1 MNFKI
6 NRLQF
11 LENLLILKSLVD
23 RNNIL
28 DVLSGV
34 YLELIDDVLICKTT
48 NLQSFMISKSYVT
61 AYSNGK
67 VMVDISLLVNLLTNI
82 EDGNIHVIVDESNSI
97 IIQTLSQKFKI
108 KGYSALDF
116 PEIEEP
122 TNLIDFDI
130 QCHDLLE
137 GIRKTKFSISSNET
151 SNLNNML
158 IKLELSSLIFISTDG
173 HRLTKFLIEREYKD
187 SKDNKDDLEIFID
200 QKSILKIEKFLI
212 STNNCKVLLSRSHI
226 CFKSNNL
233 EFCVKL
239 QKYSFPKLVSL
250 FGEFKHEFD
259 IQVDN
264 LISNLKLIKSIYSAN
279 NKIAIFKLSE
289 NILSIFYNSDD
300 KIESCQKIECKY
312 KGLDFSISLNIDYLL
327 DLLNHMTICDFVK
340 IRFNDRFSPIQ
351 ITNHLNNHVGI
362 ICPCS
367 V

>member
-11 LENLLILKSLVD
+11 LETLQILKSLVD

-34 YLELIDDVLICKTT
+34 YLELIGDVLICKTT

-67 VMVDISLLVNLLTNI
+67 VMVDVSLLVNLLTNI
-82 EDGNIHVIVDESNSI
+82 EDGNIHVTIDESNSI
-97 IIQTLSQKFKI
+97 VIQTTSQKFKL
-108 KGYSALDF
+108 KSYSASEF

-122 TNLIDFDI
+122 VNLTDPDI
-130 QCHDLLE
+130 SSHDLLE
-137 GIRKTKFSISSNET
+137 GIRKTKFSISNNET

-158 IKLELSSLIFISTDG
+158 IKLELNSLIFISTDG
-173 HRLTKFLIEREYKD
+173 HRLTKFSIEREWKD
-187 SKDNKDDLEIFID
+187 QKDDGEIFID
-200 QKSILKIEKFLI
+200 QKSVLKTEKFLV
-212 STNNCKVLLSRSHI
+212 STSNCKVLLSSSHI

-239 QKYSFPKLVSL
+239 QKSNFPKLVSL

-264 LISNLKLIKSIYSAN
+264 LISELKIIKSIYSAN

-300 KIESCQKIECKY
+300 KIESCQRIECKY
-312 KGLDFSISLNIDYLL
+312 KGLDFSISINIDYLF
-327 DLLNHMTICDFVK
+327 DLLSHMTSCDMLKV
-340 IRFNDRFSPIQ
+340 RFNDKFSPIQ
-351 ITNHLNNHVGI
+351 ITNHLNHHVGI

>member
-11 LENLLILKSLVD
+11 LENLLILKSLID

-34 YLELIDDVLICKTT
+34 YLELIDDILICKTT

-61 AYSNGK
+61 SYSNGK
-67 VMVDISLLVNLLTNI
+67 VMIDISLLVNLLSNI
-82 EDGNIHVIVDESNSI
+82 EYEGIHVIVDENNQLTI
-97 IIQTLSQKFKI
+97 KTCLQEFKL
-108 KGYSALDF
+108 KGYSASDF

-122 TNLIDFDI
+122 INLIDSNI
-130 QCHDLLE
+130 QSHDLLE
-137 GIRKTKFSISSNET
+137 GIRKTKFSISNNET
-151 SNLNNML
+151 SNVNNML

-173 HRLTKFLIEREYKD
+173 HRLTKFSIEREWRD
-187 SKDNKDDLEIFID
+187 QKDDEEIFID
-200 QKSILKIEKFLI
+200 QKSILKIEKFLA
-212 STNNCKVLLSRSHI
+212 STNNCKILLSRSHI
-226 CFKSNNL
+226 CFESNNL

-239 QKYSFPKLVSL
+239 QKSSFPKLVSL
-250 FGEFKHEFD
+250 FGEFNHEFD
-259 IQVDN
+259 IQIDN
-264 LISNLKLIKSIYSAN
+264 LISNLRLIKSIYSAN

-327 DLLNHMTICDFVK
+327 DLLSHMTICDFVK
-340 IRFNDRFSPIQ
+340 IKFNDRFSPIQ

>member
-11 LENLLILKSLVD
+11 LETLQILKSLVE

-28 DVLSGV
+28 DLLSSV

-48 NLQSFMISKSYVT
+48 NLQSFMVSKIYVT
-61 AYSNGK
+61 AYSSGK
-67 VMVDISLLVNLLTNI
+67 VMIDVSLLVNLLTNI
-82 EDGNIHVIVDESNSI
+82 EDGNIHVIIDESNSI
-97 IIQTLSQKFKI
+97 VIQTLSQKFKI

-122 TNLIDFDI
+122 INLIDSNI
-130 QCHDLLE
+130 SSYNLLE

-158 IKLELSSLIFISTDG
+158 IKLELNSLIFISTDG
-173 HRLTKFLIEREYKD
+173 HRLTKFSIEREWKD
-187 SKDNKDDLEIFID
+187 QKDDSEIFID
-200 QKSILKIEKFLI
+200 QKSILKIEKFLAN
-212 STNNCKVLLSRSHI
+212 TNNCKVLLSDSHI

-239 QKYSFPKLVSL
+239 QKSNFPKLVSL
-250 FGEFKHEFD
+250 FGEFKHEFN
-259 IQVDN
+259 ISTDN
-264 LISNLKLIKSIYSAN
+264 LISELKLIKSIYSAN

-300 KIESCQKIECKY
+300 KIESCQRIECKY
-312 KGLDFSISLNIDYLL
+312 KGLDFSISINIDYLF
-327 DLLNHMTICDFVK
+327 DLLSHMTSCDMLKV
-340 IRFNDRFSPIQ
+340 RFNDKFSPIQ

>member
-6 NRLQF
+6 NRLGF
-11 LENLLILKSLVD
+11 LETLQILKSLIE
-23 RNNIL
+23 RNNTL

-34 YLELIDDVLICKTT
+34 YLELTDDVLICKTT

-67 VMVDISLLVNLLTNI
+67 VMVDISLLINLLSNI
-82 EDGNIHVIVDESNSI
+82 EYEGVHVIADKSNSI
-97 IIQTLSQKFKI
+97 LMKTCSQEFKL
-108 KGYSALDF
+108 KGYSTLDF

-122 TNLIDFDI
+122 INLIDRNIDS
-130 QCHDLLE
+130 HDLLE

-151 SNLNNML
+151 SNLNNIL
-158 IKLELSSLIFISTDG
+158 IKLESNSLIFISTDG
-173 HRLTKFLIEREYKD
+173 HRLTKYSIEID
-187 SKDNKDDLEIFID
+187 SKDNKDNQEIFID
-200 QKSILKIEKFLI
+200 QKSISKIEKFLLSI
-212 STNNCKVLLSRSHI
+212 NNCKVLLSDSHI

-239 QKYSFPKLVSL
+239 QKSKFPKLVSL

-259 IQVDN
+259 ISVDI
-264 LISNLKLIKSIYSAN
+264 LISEIKLIKAIYSAN

-312 KGLDFSISLNIDYLL
+312 KGSDFSISLNIDYLL
-327 DLLNHMTICDFVK
+327 ELLNHITICDMIK
-340 IRFNDRFSPIQ
+340 IKFNDKFSPIQ

>member
-1 MNFKI
+1 M
-6 NRLQF
+6 
-11 LENLLILKSLVD
+11 
-23 RNNIL
+23 
-28 DVLSGV
+28 LSSV

-48 NLQSFMISKSYVT
+48 NLQSFMVSKIYVT
-61 AYSNGK
+61 AYSSGK
-67 VMVDISLLVNLLTNI
+67 VMIDVSLLVNLLTNI
-82 EDGNIHVIVDESNSI
+82 EDGNIHVIIDESNSI
-97 IIQTLSQKFKI
+97 VIQTLSQKFKI

-122 TNLIDFDI
+122 INLIDSNI
-130 QCHDLLE
+130 SSYNLLE

-158 IKLELSSLIFISTDG
+158 IKLELNSLIFISTDG
-173 HRLTKFLIEREYKD
+173 HRLTKFSIEREWKD
-187 SKDNKDDLEIFID
+187 QKDDSEIFID
-200 QKSILKIEKFLI
+200 QKSILKIEKFLAN
-212 STNNCKVLLSRSHI
+212 TNNCKVLLSDSHI

-239 QKYSFPKLVSL
+239 QKSNFPKLVSL
-250 FGEFKHEFD
+250 FGEFKHEFN
-259 IQVDN
+259 ISTDN
-264 LISNLKLIKSIYSAN
+264 LISELKLIKSIYSAN

-300 KIESCQKIECKY
+300 KIESCQRIECKY
-312 KGLDFSISLNIDYLL
+312 KGLDFSISINIDYLF
-327 DLLNHMTICDFVK
+327 DLLSHMTSCDMLKV
-340 IRFNDRFSPIQ
+340 RFNDKFSPIQ

>member
-11 LENLLILKSLVD
+11 LEILQILKSLID

-34 YLELIDDVLICKTT
+34 YLELIDDILICKTT
-48 NLQSFMISKSYVT
+48 NLQSFMISKLYVT
-61 AYSNGK
+61 AYSSGK
-67 VMVDISLLVNLLTNI
+67 VMVDISLLVNLLSNI
-82 EDGNIHVIVDESNSI
+82 EDGNIHVTIDESNSI
-97 IIQTLSQKFKI
+97 VIQTTSQKFKL
-108 KGYSALDF
+108 KAYSASEF
-116 PEIEEP
+116 PEIEESV
-122 TNLIDFDI
+122 NLTDPDI
-130 QCHDLLE
+130 SSHDLLE
-137 GIRKTKFSISSNET
+137 GIRKTKFSISNNET
-151 SNLNNML
+151 SNLNNIL
-158 IKLELSSLIFISTDG
+158 IKLELSNLIFVSTDG
-173 HRLTKFLIEREYKD
+173 HRLTKFLIERELKNSND
-187 SKDNKDDLEIFID
+187 QKDDLEIFID
-200 QKSILKIEKFLI
+200 QKSILKIEKFLA

-239 QKYSFPKLVSL
+239 QKSNFPKLVSL

-264 LISNLKLIKSIYSAN
+264 LISELKIIKSIYSAN

-300 KIESCQKIECKY
+300 KIESCQRIECKY
-312 KGLDFSISLNIDYLL
+312 KGLDFSISINIDYLF
-327 DLLNHMTICDFVK
+327 DLLSHMTSCDMLKV
-340 IRFNDRFSPIQ
+340 RFNDKFSPIQ
-351 ITNHLNNHVGI
+351 ITNHLNHHVGI

>member
-6 NRLQF
+6 NRLGF
-11 LENLLILKSLVD
+11 LKTLQTLKSLVE

-34 YLELIDDVLICKTT
+34 YLELTDDVLICKTT

-67 VMVDISLLVNLLTNI
+67 VMVDISLLVNLLSNI

-97 IIQTLSQKFKI
+97 VIQTTSQKFKL
-108 KGYSALDF
+108 KGYSASDF

-122 TNLIDFDI
+122 INLIDPDI
-130 QCHDLLE
+130 QASDLLE
-137 GIRKTKFSISSNET
+137 GIRKTKFSISNNET

-158 IKLELSSLIFISTDG
+158 VKMEINHLFFISTDG
-173 HRLTKFLIEREYKD
+173 HRLTKFSIEREWKD
-187 SKDNKDDLEIFID
+187 RKDDNEIFID

-212 STNNCKVLLSRSHI
+212 STNDCKVLLSRSHI
-226 CFKSNNL
+226 YFKSNNL

-239 QKYSFPKLVSL
+239 QKSSFPKLVSL

-259 IQVDN
+259 IPIDN
-264 LISNLKLIKSIYSAN
+264 LISELKLIKSIYSAN

-340 IRFNDRFSPIQ
+340 IKFNDKFSPIQ